1 MLDQTSDR
9 ALTATTQSLSQ
20 PPERRER
27 TMIVVG
33 HSLAA
38 LVPQEMLASPS
49 GMFPVLMSV
58 AAALNELERWV
69 NWVSFQSLTV
79 QTAKWA
85 TIVMVC
91 HSLTVPAPQ
100 GMPSWGIALALV
112 TVAVGLGGL
121 ERRANWGPPL
131 MLAMPMVKLGKR
143 TTVVTK
149 HSVLIAPGPQGM
161 LSSRL
166 AAVLM
171 WVVAGLSWLGF
182 EANWV
187 SSLVLTVPMAA
198 RSLGHRLVAENPMA
212 EVVPQVFEARTWRNS
227 PFVPVTMAWQLMVL
241 FQ

>member
-1 MLDQTSDR
+1 MLEQTSDR
-9 ALTATTQSLSQ
+9 ALTATSRSLIQ
-20 PPERRER
+20 PLEQGKRA
-27 TMIVVG
+27 TIVAG
-33 HSLAA
+33 HF
-38 LVPQEMLASPS
+38 LVESVLQGMLASPS

-100 GMPSWGIALALV
+100 GMPLWGIALALM

-121 ERRANWGPPL
+121 ERRANWGHPL
-131 MLAMPMVKLGKR
+131 MLVMPMVKLEKR
-143 TTVVTK
+143 TTVVAK
-149 HSVLIAPGPQGM
+149 HSVLIVPGPQGM
-161 LSSRL
+161 FSSRL

-182 EANWV
+182 EAN
-187 SSLVLTVPMAA
+187 
-198 RSLGHRLVAENPMA
+198 
-212 EVVPQVFEARTWRNS
+212 
-227 PFVPVTMAWQLMVL
+227 
-241 FQ
+241 

>member
-1 MLDQTSDR
+1 ML
-9 ALTATTQSLSQ
+9 
-20 PPERRER
+20 
-27 TMIVVG
+27 
-33 HSLAA
+33 
-38 LVPQEMLASPS
+38 ML
-49 GMFPVLMSV
+49 V
-58 AAALNELERWV
+58 AAALNELEQWV
-69 NWVSFQSLTV
+69 NWVSFQSLMILMV
-79 QTAKWA
+79 KRA

-100 GMPSWGIALALV
+100 GMPSWGTLM
-112 TVAVGLGGL
+112 TEAVGLGGL

-143 TTVVTK
+143 TTVVAK

-187 SSLVLTVPMAA
+187 SSLALTVPMAA
-198 RSLGHRLVAENPMA
+198 VPLGHWLVTENLTA
-212 EVVPQVFEARTWRNS
+212 EVVPQVFEARAWRDS